1 MCSEHKL
8 PSKINDADCE
18 LCKSETVWEETC
30 SDLET
35 SSDSVFIMVS
45 ASGKYV
51 NAVLNITGANL
62 KFVDDL
68 QNGKSKG
75 QVLWDKTC
83 VDDCT
88 IKVVVWSNFG

>member
-1 MCSEHKL
+1 MKQLYFFFICSEHKL

-18 LCKSETVWEETC
+18 LCKSETLWEDSC
-30 SDLET
+30 FVPET
-35 SSDSVFIMVS
+35 SSDSVFITVS

-68 QNGKSKG
+68 QNGKTKG
-75 QVLWDKTC
+75 QVP
-83 VDDCT
+83 
-88 IKVVVWSNFG
+88 

>member
-8 PSKINDADCE
+8 PSKINDVDCE
-18 LCKSETVWEETC
+18 LCKSETVWEESC
-30 SDLET
+30 FDLET

-51 NAVLNITGANL
+51 NAVLNITGDNL

-83 VDDCT
+83 VGDDST
-88 IKVVVWSNFG
+88 KVVV

>member
-1 MCSEHKL
+1 MHSEHKL
-8 PSKINDADCE
+8 PSKINDVDCE

-51 NAVLNITGANL
+51 NAVLNITGTNL

-68 QNGKSKG
+68 QNGKYS
-75 QVLWDKTC
+75 VSHNY
-83 VDDCT
+83 
-88 IKVVVWSNFG
+88 IYP

>member
-8 PSKINDADCE
+8 PSIINDADCE
-18 LCKSETVWEETC
+18 LCKSETIWEETC
-30 SDLET
+30 FDLET
-35 SSDSVFIMVS
+35 SRDSIFIMVG

-68 QNGKSKG
+68 QNGKYKG
-75 QVLWDKTC
+75 QVP
-83 VDDCT
+83 
-88 IKVVVWSNFG
+88 